1 MGEVKPTAYILSLNG
16 AIPKSTTEI
25 KYMSVT
31 CDCLGILS
39 STSNGACGEE
49 EKIPTRVS
57 DLLNDLHFVADRDY
71 KHTDNNFS
79 DYYKGI
85 LDKSEGLPEALETIT
100 DAVNKVDQAV
110 DKVESVSEN
119 PPKIIDEYW

>member
-1 MGEVKPTAYILSLNG
+1 
-16 AIPKSTTEI
+16 
-25 KYMSVT
+25 MSVS
-31 CDCLGILS
+31 CDCFDLLS
-39 STSNGACGEE
+39 ATSRSGACGKE

-100 DAVNKVDQAV
+100 DAINKVDQAV

>member
-1 MGEVKPTAYILSLNG
+1 
-16 AIPKSTTEI
+16 
-25 KYMSVT
+25 MSVT

-79 DYYKGI
+79 DQYKNI
-85 LDKSEGLPEALETIT
+85 LDSSLGLPEALETIT
-100 DAVNKVDQAV
+100 DVANKVDQV
-110 DKVESVSEN
+110 SDKVDSVSEN
-119 PPKIIDEYW
+119 LPKIIDEYW